1 LINTKKKSN
10 KKSMTRSITW
20 KTKGKTK
27 ERLKTGSLQEPN
39 KEKELIPLEVGSNTH
54 LTLAFYF

>member
-1 LINTKKKSN
+1 
-10 KKSMTRSITW
+10 MTRSITW